1 MALQLDEPT
10 GGNLITRVEPGCVWV
25 NGKPWTSPVIVPWQG
40 AVRAWDVP
48 GFEALEAGHFSEL
61 LADRPELVLFGSG
74 ARLRFAHP
82 RLQQPLHAARIG
94 IDTMD
99 LGAACRTYAVLTSEG
114 RRVTA
119 ALLPV

>member
-10 GGNLITRVEPGCVWV
+10 GGNLITRVEAGCVWV
-25 NGKPWTSPVIVPWQG
+25 NGRAWTSPVIVPWQG
-40 AVRAWDVP
+40 EVRAWHVDS
-48 GFEALEAGHFSEL
+48 FEALQASHFEAL
-61 LADRPELVLFGSG
+61 LADAPELVLFGSG

-82 RLQQPLHAARIG
+82 RLQQALHAARIG